1 MEKNEKVLQKER
13 TKQTQMRKREWKETQ
28 IVKEREIQR
37 TKTGI
42 NRDR

>member
-1 MEKNEKVLQKER
+1 MEKTEKVLQKER
-13 TKQTQMRKREWKETQ
+13 TKQRQMRKREWKETQ